1 MITFKQI
8 EKYDYQLNCGTKP
21 PLTVSLLRNNAVS
34 NKFIFIVLSIEA
46 MSKLIGEVFDEH
58 IFNLVNDY
66 QKCSTEDD
74 RYDILI
80 RNVEETFR
88 FSDFFIEE
96 NDVDYTGFVDESQ
109 RTNGSIFFDIYDIKK
124 IAKLSQALKIYS
136 LVLNTDFG
144 VAHEKVQNIYHQ
156 FIILLRAEHLPS
168 KLLQFTKSIAISENK
183 YMHFEEEDLNNIIFE
198 AFNHITYKGLIPIDY
213 KTNPIP
219 FLGGIVKQ
227 YVKYGRKYKSKYD
240 FADDDLSRK
249 ESTEKKLADK
259 VTLKRLYDIALLQ
272 LSDIH
277 KYHQKNTPEII
288 EKIKYTSPFWDAIL
302 THVFSK
308 STGISLKR
316 LRKIYPQQAAL
327 LSFYSAIRLNRIF
340 DPKYKNLFELAFLFP
355 TNEPKYGN
363 YRLKNVS
370 QFINA
375 TIQFRMMDLSH
386 IGGSRI
392 FIVKL
397 IEDILGK
404 IKSAPFCNVS
414 TGEFIGNIQ
423 TDDIE
428 TQLIDYILR
437 YFTYG
442 FEEEFEKFK
451 NVIIEDLNFITAGK
465 RNKNVR

>member
-1 MITFKQI
+1 
-8 EKYDYQLNCGTKP
+8 
-21 PLTVSLLRNNAVS
+21 
-34 NKFIFIVLSIEA
+34 
-46 MSKLIGEVFDEH
+46 MSELIGEVFDEH
-58 IFNLVNDY
+58 IFNFVNDY

-74 RYDILI
+74 RYDILM

-96 NDVDYTGFVDESQ
+96 NNIDYTGFVDESQ
-109 RTNGSIFFDIYDIKK
+109 RTNGSIFFDIYEIKK

-144 VAHEKVQNIYHQ
+144 VAHEKVQKIYHQ
-156 FIILLRAEHLPS
+156 FIILLRAEHLPA

-183 YMHFEEEDLNNIIFE
+183 YMHFEEEDINNIISQ
-198 AFNHITYKGLIPIDY
+198 AFNLITYKGLIPIDY

-227 YVKYGRKYKSKYD
+227 YVKHGRKNQINYLYD
-240 FADDDLSRK
+240 FTDDEIEIDDNLSRK

-259 VTLKRLYDIALLQ
+259 ITLKRLYDISLLQ

-277 KYHQKNTPEII
+277 KYHQKKTSEII
-288 EKIKYTSPFWDAIL
+288 ENIKYTSPFWDAIL

-308 STGISLKR
+308 SAGISLKR
-316 LRKIYPQQAAL
+316 LRKISPQQAAL

-355 TNEPKYGN
+355 TNEPEYGN

-370 QFINA
+370 QFINT
-375 TIQFRMMDLSH
+375 TIQFKMMDLSH

-404 IKSAPFCNVS
+404 IKSTPFCNVS

-442 FEEEFEKFK
+442 FEEEFVKFK